1 MQEYENRHRSRQQ
14 AVSDNYAK
22 IQISNV
28 VDKESETSAIG
39 PTYVRLCAAL
49 FVVSTRIARE
59 LINKI

>member
-1 MQEYENRHRSRQQ
+1 MQDYENRYRLRQQ

-28 VDKESETSAIG
+28 VEKESETSAIG

-49 FVVSTRIARE
+49 LVVVRE
-59 LINKI
+59 KG